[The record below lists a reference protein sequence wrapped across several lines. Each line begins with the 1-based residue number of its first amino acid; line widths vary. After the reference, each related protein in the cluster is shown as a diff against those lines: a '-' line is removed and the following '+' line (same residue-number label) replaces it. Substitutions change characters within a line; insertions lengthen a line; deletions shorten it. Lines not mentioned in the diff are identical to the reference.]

1 MPRGTC
7 TFKQRDVTAAVK
19 AVTAAGCKVARVEL
33 DTNGNFALVLDEPE
47 TGKNGKSN
55 EPEHGEKNEWDEA

>member
-19 AVTAAGCKVARVEL
+19 AVAAAGCRVARVEL
-33 DTNGNFALVLDEPE
+33 DRNGKLVLVIGEHEPS
-47 TGKNGKSN
+47 KNGKSN
-55 EPEHGEKNEWDEA
+55 EPENGEKNEWDHA